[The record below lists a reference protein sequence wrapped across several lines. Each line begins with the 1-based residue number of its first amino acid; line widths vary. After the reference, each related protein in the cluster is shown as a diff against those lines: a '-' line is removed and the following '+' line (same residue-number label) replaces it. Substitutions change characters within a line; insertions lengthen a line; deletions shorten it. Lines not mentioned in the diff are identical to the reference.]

1 MSQVIEIELNEGKT
15 YKLGFPTRKDIK
27 YAEKQGLDISNAGK
41 AVSFYDTLYYTAFLA
56 NHPSMTEYEAQKII
70 EKYVDEGGD
79 LGEIQKFLIDQYS
92 NFIQS
97 PEKSTITKK
106 AKIINI

>member
-1 MSQVIEIELNEGKT
+1 MSQIIEIELNDGRT

-27 YAEKQGLDISNAGK
+27 FAERKGLDISNAGK
-41 AVSFYDTLYYTAFLA
+41 AVSFYDMLYYTAFLA
-56 NHPSMTEYEAQKII
+56 NHPSISEYESQKII
-70 EKYVDEGGD
+70 EKYVEEGGD
-79 LGEIQKFLIDQYS
+79 LEEIQKFLIDQYT

-106 AKIINI
+106 AKIINM

>member
-1 MSQVIEIELNEGKT
+1 MSQVIEIELNDGKT

-79 LGEIQKFLIDQYS
+79 LAEIQKFLTDQYS

-97 PEKSTITKK
+97 PEKSAVTKR
-106 AKIINI
+106 AKVINM